1 MALSL
6 RNPQAREW
14 VNQQREKVKPWSEF
28 LDFNQFRKPD
38 SPAELK
44 RLFLKNIEIYH
55 ANYMVCCFLFIDKKN
70 KNSIWK

>member
-28 LDFNQFRKPD
+28 LDFANFRKPD

-44 RLFLKNIEIYH
+44 RVFLKNIEVYH
-55 ANYMVCCFLFIDKKN
+55 ANYMVSIFISN
-70 KNSIWK
+70 